1 MEELNINNTGK
12 YPQRIQDEDIHQPQV
27 EHQYE
32 YHQGSSS
39 YSNCPKFLID
49 PANQQLYGF
58 IAISATFVTGGVLGL
73 LMSVYYLFVLNDAV
87 EKDTVAKRL
96 NWIAFWLP
104 LVLIVLALILILPFS
119 LSQSSGLRA

>member
-1 MEELNINNTGK
+1 MEELNTNNTGR
-12 YPQRIQDEDIHQPQV
+12 YPQRIQEENTYQPQV
-27 EHQYE
+27 KHQYE
-32 YHQGSSS
+32 YHKGSSS

-96 NWIAFWLP
+96 NWIAFCLP
-104 LVLIVLALILILPFS
+104 LVIIVLASILILPLS
-119 LSQSSGLRA
+119 LSQPSGLRA